1 LSNTEWIEIN
11 RDALTGDLETRIQA
25 LLGEAF
31 PEGSST
37 NGDYYAFHGVP
48 DRILI
53 AREAR
58 QVVGHL
64 ALYQRQVKMGDE
76 VLEIGMVGGVAVA
89 PDHRRRGHCRLL
101 LLRAHDDLRLQAD
114 AERDALPRRRRGVED
129 LCLSRQHV
137 CRAHQAALAEPNA
150 RIGWRGRVEP
160 RRSGSETR
168 QTHAAARFIVVA

>member
-11 RDALTGDLETRIQA
+11 RDALTGDLETRVQA

-64 ALYQRQVKMGDE
+64 GLYQRQVKMGDE

-101 LLRAHDDLRLQAD
+101 LLRAHDDLR
-114 AERDALPRRRRGVED
+114 
-129 LCLSRQHV
+129 
-137 CRAHQAALAEPNA
+137 A
-150 RIGWRGRVEP
+150 RSISFSILFAFEP
-160 RRSGSETR
+160 RVYLSSGYRLMQNETHFLDVDGAWKTFVYR
-168 QTHAAARFIVVA
+168 GSMFAELTKRPWPNRMLELAGGVV